1 MSVTWFLLSK
11 EWNKEEGKLPKDA
24 KVTVDGKMAGEEV
37 NLNSF
42 WGQVV
47 KVCSNGTY
55 EVKDESGK
63 IHVCE
68 RKRLRHRVKHSI
80 CFGHI
85 SDDKSHDRF
94 AMQHYST
101 REMEWIER

>member
-1 MSVTWFLLSK
+1 MSVTSFLLSE
-11 EWNKEEGKLPKDA
+11 EWNKEEDKLPKDA
-24 KVTVDGKMAGEEV
+24 EVTVDGEMAGEEV
-37 NLNSF
+37 NLNLF
-42 WGQVV
+42 WGEVV
-47 KVCSNGTY
+47 EVCSNGTY
-55 EVKDESGK
+55 RVRDESGN
-63 IHVCE
+63 IHVCK

-85 SDDKSHDRF
+85 SNDKSLDRF

>member
-1 MSVTWFLLSK
+1 MSMTWFLLPE
-11 EWNKEEGKLPKDA
+11 EWNKEEGKIPKDA
-24 KVTVDGKMAGEEV
+24 EMTDDGKIVGEEV
-37 NLNSF
+37 NLNLF

-47 KVCSNGTY
+47 EVCSDGTY
-55 EVKDESGK
+55 KVKDESGN

-85 SDDKSHDRF
+85 SDNKSHDRF